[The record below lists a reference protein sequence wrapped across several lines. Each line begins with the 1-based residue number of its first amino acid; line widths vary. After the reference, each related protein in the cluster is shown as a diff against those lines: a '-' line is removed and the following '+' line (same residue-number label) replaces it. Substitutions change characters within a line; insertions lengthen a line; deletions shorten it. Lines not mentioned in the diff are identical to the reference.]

1 MINKDQFNKRHLIQ
15 LLLFLVTFIATTIS
29 GGEWR
34 FGQFLAY
41 EHTVSFKEI
50 FSEGLNFSIP
60 FLLTLTVHEFGHY
73 FTARRNRL
81 DVSLPYYIP
90 LYFYSLPSIGT
101 MGAFIRIREQIKSRR
116 VIFDVGLAGPL
127 AGFVVAIGVLFY
139 GFTNLPPE
147 SYVYDIHPDYH
158 IWGENYEIVYSL
170 DTVVYKKDLGHLD
183 PAILAKLP
191 DEIAYYSDGIFKLGS
206 NLIFE
211 FFKKYV
217 ADPERIP
224 NPYEVIHYPWLF
236 AGFLALFFTAINLI
250 PIGQLDG
257 GHVLFGLIGYKK
269 HRVVSA
275 ALFIAFVFYTGL
287 GLVTFQ
293 DLNDEPFL
301 GLPSYLSKSG
311 LYLLYLYVVFYS
323 LSSQPMK
330 RLIAALSVF
339 LAQLMLSL
347 MIPGIVGNEVW
358 LLFALLIGRFLG
370 VYHPPVVE
378 NEPLDLKR
386 KVLGWIALV
395 VFVLSFSPQVFTV

>member
-90 LYFYSLPSIGT
+90 LYFFSLPSIGT

-275 ALFIAFVFYTGL
+275 ALFITFVFYTGL

-386 KVLGWIALV
+386 KLLGWIALV
-395 VFVLSFSPQVFTV
+395 VFILSFSPQVFTV